1 MYQNHTKNEEVCI
14 ENDAFCSRNVFGD
27 CEEHINADISIAAR
41 QMWLLSHDKEWLK
54 DTGYPLARGI
64 ARFWA

>member
-1 MYQNHTKNEEVCI
+1 MMHFAVG
-14 ENDAFCSRNVFGD
+14 NVFGD